1 MTRFVIDAPVAIR
14 LAAEGTQIAAGHA
27 LVAPTLLRSQVLALT
42 YASVREGAL
51 DERAARRILN
61 GIRALSIRLLG
72 DRVLQYTAWNVART
86 LDWPDTYRAEYIAL
100 TQLQA
105 DALVTFDKE
114 LSDAASTLVR
124 VAPLTELS
132 EPAG

>member
-1 MTRFVIDAPVAIR
+1 MTRFVVDAPVAIQ
-14 LAAEGTQIAAGHA
+14 LATEATSIAAGHA
-27 LVAPTLLRSQVLALT
+27 LVAPALLRSQVLAIT
-42 YASVREGAL
+42 YAAVREGTMEQRDAKRVL
-51 DERAARRILN
+51 D
-61 GIRALSIRLLG
+61 GIRSLRIRLLG

-114 LSDAASTLVR
+114 LSEAASTLVR
-124 VAPLTELS
+124 VAALDELGQ
-132 EPAG
+132 P